1 MKATL
6 VLFAC
11 LGLGMVSTSA
21 NEIAIFKRTETV
33 AGTYTSESTTPPV
46 GLKPS
51 KTSNKDEFFEV
62 IDLTAKQR
70 KVIRLI
76 AQGKKFEVSSVE
88 NTIGYTVMPLK
99 VTGTFLWY
107 RGAGQSAQAEGD
119 YGNGV
124 EPGFDFFPDATVSS
138 PAGDGVPDYFATWFY
153 SQAETGKAGPV
164 KLGAVTLTVPTTIS
178 ILGDAVEHFEDTGVQ
193 ERGVGASTVK
203 GTIVLDKK
211 LSTRANNDAGSG
223 TLAYGEG
230 LVRSALATLGY
241 TELVP

>member
-11 LGLGMVSTSA
+11 LGLGMASASA
-21 NEIAIFKRTETV
+21 NDIVIFKRTETV
-33 AGTYTSESTTPPV
+33 AGNYNSESTTPPV

-76 AQGKKFEVSSVE
+76 PQGKKFEVGSVE

-107 RGAGQSAQAEGD
+107 RGAGQAGQAEAD

-124 EPGFDFFPDATVSS
+124 EPGFDFFPDASGSS
-138 PAGDGVPDYFATWFY
+138 PAGDGVPDYFSTWYF

-178 ILGDAVEHFEDTGVQ
+178 ILGDAVEQFEDTGVL
-193 ERGVGASTVK
+193 ERGAGASTVR
-203 GTIVLDKK
+203 GSVVLDRR

-223 TLAYGEG
+223 TLAYGET
-230 LVRSALATLGY
+230 LVRGALAALGY